1 MAVKS
6 SFSISFYCRDSKQN
20 RQGLSPLELCIN
32 INQERLFINL
42 PSKFPPKEFNRKRRP
57 QYIEEVITQFRIK
70 SNEVIAEL
78 MRNGLPITA
87 ATVRDYMR
95 SGGTKSYAI
104 QDLCEDFLKNLS
116 NNSKESIAKYKLA
129 IQFLVKFFSP
139 ETELVTLTQ
148 NDMNKLY
155 EGLKAKYMLAT
166 ASGYLNRIKRIFS
179 YAKDNDLIKSNLFS
193 KIKIKRGISTVKY
206 LTREELKSIESLN
219 LEDYPRLEKVRD
231 LLLFQSSIGLA
242 YIDLMKFDTDKIEVI
257 NNTPIYCDKRQK
269 TGIEFSAVILPLGM
283 KILNKYDGK
292 LPLISNQKYNAY
304 LKELQKLADIKTVIT
319 THLLRKSYAH
329 YMLNSGVKIETV
341 ARLLGHSNSLITQK
355 IYCRKTT
362 DTIAKEVE
370 SLNIL

>member
-95 SGGTKSYAI
+95 SGGTKSYTI

-116 NNSKESIAKYKLA
+116 NNSKASIAKYKLA

-193 KIKIKRGISTVKY
+193 NIKIKRGISTVKY
-206 LTREELKSIESLN
+206 LTREEIKTIESLN

-242 YIDLMKFDTDKIEVI
+242 YIDLMQFDTNKIEVI
-257 NNTPIYCDKRQK
+257 NNTPIYCNKRQK
-269 TGIEFSAVILPLGM
+269 TGIEFSAVILPIGM
-283 KILNKYDGK
+283 QILNKYDGK

>member
-32 INQERLFINL
+32 INGERLFINL
-42 PSKFPPKEFNRKRRP
+42 PSKFPPKEFNKKRKP
-57 QYIEEVITQFRIK
+57 QYIEEVIAQFRIK
-70 SNEVIAEL
+70 TNEVIAEL

-87 ATVRDYMR
+87 STVRDWMK
-95 SGGTKSYAI
+95 SGGTKSHTLEN
-104 QDLCEDFLKNLS
+104 LCSEFMGEIKDPTK
-116 NNSKESIAKYKLA
+116 KYKLT
-129 IQFLVKFFSP
+129 IQYLLSYFKP
-139 ETELVTLTQ
+139 TTELVTITQ

-155 EGLKAKYMLAT
+155 EDLKDKFLLST
-166 ASGYLNRIKRIFS
+166 AGGYLARIKRIFT
-179 YAKDNDLIKSNLFS
+179 YAKDNNWIKVNLFS
-193 KIKIKRGISTVKY
+193 NIKIVKATNNVKY
-206 LTREELKSIESLN
+206 LTREEIKSIESLN

-242 YIDLMKFDTDKIEVI
+242 YIDLMQFDTNKIEII
-257 NNTPIYCDKRQK
+257 NNTPIYCNKRQK
-269 TGIEFSAVILPLGM
+269 TGVEFSAVILPLGM
-283 KILNKYDGK
+283 QILNKYDGK

-329 YMLNSGVKIETV
+329 YMLNNGVKIETV

-362 DTIAKEVE
+362 DTIAKEVG
-370 SLNIL
+370 SIIFNK